1 MSEIKVMLFGASR
14 SGKTSILASML
25 EGCRENLSRYR
36 LQLRAENEDAS
47 FTNATGSMMD
57 FCDTKS
63 PRPRMT
69 TLRGDNE
76 IKKYRFRLSY
86 LDAPTAGRNT
96 IVICDVP
103 GEIYTKEDCEKNEAL
118 EKEFQESQIVIVAVD
133 TPALLWTGNAGQHY
147 QKLISCN
154 CELSSLVCHLGTAID
169 EKRKDGNKCLKSII
183 FAPIK
188 CEKYLHQD
196 ADKFKR
202 DIRAAIECVY
212 KEVLDQVKPLR
223 YKVSIIPMETIG
235 GVHFHHY
242 SEADAM
248 KVLVFNPKS
257 NDDVSFDKYEEITAL
272 ESPTVAE
279 FIPNVMLS
287 RCEMLDDHTV
297 ILARSGKAYQLKEG
311 DFLIPTSKMAE
322 YPYVYSEGKTI
333 PYIWYKSNGQG
344 FCQKNC
350 EKALYE
356 VIKLVVQEITASS
369 KLDINRLINWD
380 LGFWETIK
388 LFLLGMLDDTRQL
401 QQLCKALKAMS
412 QKHEFDEAI
421 ELSNNIDSD
430 FSTGLKIRLE

>member
-1 MSEIKVMLFGASR
+1 MSEIKVMMFGASR

-25 EGCRENLSRYR
+25 EGCNKNLAKYG
-36 LQLRAENEDAS
+36 LQLRAEDEDSS
-47 FTNATGSMMD
+47 FSKATGRMMD
-57 FCDTKS
+57 LCDTES

-69 TLRGDNE
+69 TLYGTQE
-76 IKKYRFRLSY
+76 IKKYRFKLSY
-86 LDAPTAGRNT
+86 LDDTKARKNT

-103 GEIYTKEDCEKNEAL
+103 GEKYAKEDNKSIEVL

-133 TPALLWTGNAGQHY
+133 TPALLWTGNAGQNY
-147 QKLISCN
+147 QRLISCN
-154 CELSSLVCHLGTAID
+154 SGLNSLVQHLGKAID
-169 EKRKDGNKCLKSII
+169 ENRRNDNKCLKSII

-212 KEVLDQVKPLR
+212 KDVLDYVKPLKS
-223 YKVSIIPMETIG
+223 KVSIIPMETIG

-242 SEADAM
+242 SEDEAM
-248 KVLVFNPKS
+248 KVLIFNPKS
-257 NDDVSFDKYEEITAL
+257 NDITFDIYEEETAL
-272 ESPTVAE
+272 EPPVVAE
-279 FIPNVMLS
+279 IIPGVKLS
-287 RCEMLDDHTV
+287 RCEMLDEHTV
-297 ILARSGKAYQLKEG
+297 LLARNGCAYKLRED
-311 DFLIPTSKMAE
+311 DFLISTGKMAK
-322 YPYVYSEGKTI
+322 YPYVYSEGKAI

-388 LFLLGMLDDTRQL
+388 LFLLGILDDTRQL

-421 ELSNNIDSD
+421 ELINNIDSD
-430 FSTGLKIRLE
+430 LSTGLKIRLE

>member
-1 MSEIKVMLFGASR
+1 MLFGASR

-25 EGCRENLSRYR
+25 EGCKKNLAKYG
-36 LQLRAENEDAS
+36 LQLRAENEDLS
-47 FTNATGSMMD
+47 FSKATGSMMD
-57 FCDTKS
+57 LCDTES
-63 PRPRMT
+63 PRPRMS

-76 IKKYRFRLSY
+76 IKKYSFRLSY

-103 GEIYTKEDCEKNEAL
+103 GERYKEDDPDYETL
-118 EKEFQESQIVIVAVD
+118 EKEFQKSQIVIVAVD

-147 QKLISCN
+147 QRLISSN
-154 CELSSLVCHLGTAID
+154 IELNSLVQHLGKAID
-169 EKRKDGNKCLKSII
+169 EKRKDGNKCLKAII

-196 ADKFKR
+196 AEKFKR
-202 DIRAAIECVY
+202 DICAAIECVY
-212 KEVLDQVKPLR
+212 KDAIDAVKPLR

-242 SEADAM
+242 SEDEAM
-248 KVLVFNPKS
+248 KVLVYNPKS
-257 NDDVSFDKYEEITAL
+257 DDTPFEHYEEQTAL
-272 ESPTVAE
+272 EPPVVAE
-279 FIPNVMLS
+279 IIPGVKLS

-297 ILARSGKAYQLKEG
+297 ILARSGCAYKLKEG
-311 DFLIPTSKMAE
+311 DSLISTSKMAG
-322 YPYVYSEGKTI
+322 YPYVYSEGKAI

-369 KLDINRLINWD
+369 KLDINRLINWNW
-380 LGFWETIK
+380 GFWGTIK

-430 FSTGLKIRLE
+430 FSTGLKIRLG